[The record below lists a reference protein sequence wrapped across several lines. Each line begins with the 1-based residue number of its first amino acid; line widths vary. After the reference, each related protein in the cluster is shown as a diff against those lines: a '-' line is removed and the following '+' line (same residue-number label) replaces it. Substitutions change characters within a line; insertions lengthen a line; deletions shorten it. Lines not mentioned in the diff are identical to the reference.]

1 MKRGVEVFAISSL
14 NLTEWNKWVVYK
26 KYNLNCNRST
36 KQSVILE
43 SSKVS
48 FIRVKPLVKPTL
60 NLIIQYDA
68 SCSRAAVK
76 NVRLGEA
83 DGLKNFHPQKW
94 VPNAMK

>member
-1 MKRGVEVFAISSL
+1 MMKRGVEVFAISSL

-48 FIRVKPLVKPTL
+48 FIRVKPTL
-60 NLIIQYDA
+60 NLIIQYDD
-68 SCSRAAVK
+68 K
-76 NVRLGEA
+76 DILFG
-83 DGLKNFHPQKW
+83 
-94 VPNAMK
+94 